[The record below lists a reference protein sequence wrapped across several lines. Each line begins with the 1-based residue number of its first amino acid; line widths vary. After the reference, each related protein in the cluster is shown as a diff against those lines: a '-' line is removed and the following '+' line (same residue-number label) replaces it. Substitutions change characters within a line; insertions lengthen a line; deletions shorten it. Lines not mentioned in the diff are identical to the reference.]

1 MNKQILDSVV
11 SLTEQKDLDSVGISL
26 LSTIAEYV
34 YFEKACLY
42 ELERSWPNPI
52 ITVLLELKVQSVE
65 PHFVWYANQ
74 TLMQPATQLVTSIDS
89 LKRSVTE
96 TRDGMT
102 ELWVPVAGAG
112 KKLALHLRAETI
124 TTENK
129 SLISAFARI
138 YGNYLR
144 VLVESEKDK
153 LTGLLNRHSFERHLR
168 QMLAKQASRQKRQHT
183 NFPSREAHAEDKP
196 WLVIIDIDYF
206 KKVNDVFGHVC
217 GDEVLLTL
225 SQKMSGYFRSSDY
238 VFRFGGEEFV
248 IILEPATRSD
258 AFKKLNDFRLEVEQD
273 RFPLVGKITVSIGFA
288 EASQEDYEQ
297 VLMERAD
304 KAMYYA
310 KEHGRNAV
318 YCYEQLV
325 EEGEL
330 QEEVAIAKESAID
343 LF

>member
-1 MNKQILDSVV
+1 MNKQILESVIT
-11 SLTEQKDLDSVGISL
+11 LTDNKDLDSVGISL

-42 ELERSWPNPI
+42 EMERSWPNPVI
-52 ITVLLELKVQSVE
+52 NVALELKVQSAE
-65 PHFVWYANQ
+65 PHFVWHANQ
-74 TLMQPATQLVTSIDS
+74 RLDHPFPQLVTSIDS
-89 LKRSVTE
+89 LKRSITE
-96 TRDGMT
+96 NRNDKT
-102 ELWVPVAGAG
+102 ELWVPITGAES
-112 KKLALHLRAETI
+112 KLALHLVAESI
-124 TTENK
+124 TAENK

-153 LTGLLNRHSFERHLR
+153 LTGLLNRHSFERRLR
-168 QMLAKQASRQKRQHT
+168 QMLSKQAQRQKQLQEQI
-183 NFPSREAHAEDKP
+183 PSRKAHADDTP
-196 WLVIIDIDYF
+196 WLVILDIDHF

-225 SQKMSGYFRSSDY
+225 SQKMSSFFRSSDY

-258 AFKKLNDFRLEVEQD
+258 AFKKLNDFRKAVEQD
-273 RFPLVGKITVSIGFA
+273 RFPLVGKITISIGFSL
-288 EASQEDYEQ
+288 ASQEEYEQ

-304 KAMYYA
+304 KALYYA

-325 EEGEL
+325 EEGQL
-330 QEEVAIAKESAID
+330 KGQPATAEESEID

>member
-1 MNKQILDSVV
+1 MNKQILESVIT
-11 SLTEQKDLDSVGISL
+11 LTDNKDIDSVGISL

-42 ELERSWPNPI
+42 ELERSWPNPAI
-52 ITVLLELKVQSVE
+52 NVILELKVQSEE
-65 PHFVWYANQ
+65 PHFVWHANQ
-74 TLMQPATQLVTSIDS
+74 RLDTPAMQLVTSIDS

-96 TRDGMT
+96 NRNGKT
-102 ELWVPVAGAG
+102 ELWVPVTGAEC
-112 KKLALHLRAETI
+112 KLALHLVAEDI
-124 TTENK
+124 TSENK

-153 LTGLLNRHSFERHLR
+153 LTGLLNRHSYERHLR
-168 QMLAKQASRQKRQHT
+168 QMLAKQAHRQKKLQQEIPQRASH
-183 NFPSREAHAEDKP
+183 PEDKP
-196 WLVIIDIDYF
+196 WLVIIDIDHF

-225 SQKMSGYFRSSDY
+225 SQKMAGYFRSSDY

-248 IILEPATRSD
+248 IIMEPATRSD
-258 AFKKLNDFRLEVEQD
+258 AFKKLNDFRKDVEED
-273 RFPLVGKITVSIGFA
+273 RFPLVGKITVSVGFA
-288 EASQEDYEQ
+288 EASQEEYEQ

-304 KAMYYA
+304 KALYYA

-318 YCYEQLV
+318 FCYEQLV
-325 EEGEL
+325 EEGRLRE
-330 QEEVAIAKESAID
+330 QTKAVEDSDID

>member
-1 MNKQILDSVV
+1 MNKQILDSVI
-11 SLTEQKDLDSVGISL
+11 SLTDNKDLDSVGISL

-42 ELERSWPNPI
+42 ELERSWPNPV
-52 ITVLLELKVQSVE
+52 ITVLLELKVQSYA

-74 TLMQPATQLVTSIDS
+74 TLVKPATQLVTCIDS

-96 TRDGMT
+96 SRDGMN
-102 ELWVPVAGAG
+102 ELWVPVIGAG
-112 KKLALHLRAETI
+112 KKLALHLRAESI

-168 QMLAKQASRQKRQHT
+168 QMLAKQASRQKRMQSEI
-183 NFPSREAHAEDKP
+183 PAREAHAGDKP
-196 WLVIIDIDYF
+196 WLVIIDIDFF

-225 SQKMSGYFRSSDY
+225 SQKMSSYFRSSDY

-248 IILEPATRSD
+248 IIMEPTTRSD
-258 AFKKLNDFRLEVEQD
+258 AYKKLNEFRMEIEQD

-304 KAMYYA
+304 RALYYA

-318 YCYEQLV
+318 YCYEQLI
-325 EEGEL
+325 EDGNLE
-330 QEEVAIAKESAID
+330 QEVVRAKDSEID